1 MSCGEEEKDGEKKI
15 LYTKAEKYYK
25 EFNEKMNPII
35 AKDGAPTEPWY
46 AAAKRESDEV
56 KSALVQLAID
66 NMSDE
71 EKAEFKQ

>member
-1 MSCGEEEKDGEKKI
+1 
-15 LYTKAEKYYK
+15 
-25 EFNEKMNPII
+25 MNPII
-35 AKDGAPTEPWY
+35 AKDGAPTERWY
-46 AAAKRESDEV
+46 ADAKIESDEV